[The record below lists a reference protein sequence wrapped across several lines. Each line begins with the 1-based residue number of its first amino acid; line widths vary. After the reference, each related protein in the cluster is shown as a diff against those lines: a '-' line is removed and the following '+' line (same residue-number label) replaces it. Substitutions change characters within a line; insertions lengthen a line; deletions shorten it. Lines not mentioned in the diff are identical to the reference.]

1 MRDRVSSHDARV
13 LTMDGS
19 IQRDSAP
26 TRRIEQYIARMPS
39 LSITVTRVME
49 ICNSPATSPH
59 DLNRVISLDPVLT
72 GQVLKLV
79 NSAYYGL
86 RNKVTALP
94 RAIIMLGM
102 NTIKN
107 LAVSSAI
114 LNTMS
119 DEGSFQALDLEAF
132 WLHSLSTAVGA
143 KWLAS
148 AGGVSAEDR
157 EDYFVGGL
165 LHDLGKIPLNNLYP
179 DDYRQIMAEV
189 AKTGDDLCEREQAVL
204 GVDHMQ
210 IGGMIAEKW
219 KLGEILEDCLRCH
232 HETWQSREQSIAIVR
247 TIALADLCAKGLG
260 AGNAGG
266 SPCDGNAMENLSRIL
281 GLDHI
286 ILDELEPIM
295 EDEVEKARIF
305 LNLTKNDDLEEGS
318 EQ

>member
-1 MRDRVSSHDARV
+1 
-13 LTMDGS
+13 
-19 IQRDSAP
+19 
-26 TRRIEQYIARMPS
+26 
-39 LSITVTRVME
+39 ME

-59 DLNRVISLDPVLT
+59 DLNRVIALDPVLT

-119 DEGSFQALDLEAF
+119 DEDSFQALDMEEF
-132 WLHSLSTAVGA
+132 WFHSLSTAVAA

-148 AGGVSAEDR
+148 AGGVAAEDR

-179 DDYRQIMAEV
+179 DEYRQIMAEV
-189 AKTGDDLCEREQAVL
+189 TETGGDLCERERTAL

-210 IGGMIAEKW
+210 VGSMIAEKW
-219 KLGEILEDCLRCH
+219 KLGEIMEDCLRCH

-247 TIALADLCAKGLG
+247 TVALADLCAKRFG

-266 SPCDGNAMENLSRIL
+266 SPYDENAMENLSRIL
-281 GLDHI
+281 GLDQVG
-286 ILDELEPIM
+286 LDELEPIM
-295 EDEVEKARIF
+295 ADEVEKARVF
-305 LNLTKNDDLEEGS
+305 LNLTKNNDLEGGS